1 VQKLGVS
8 AYLNHEEQLI
18 LAATGDDSQFIGK
31 DPRKVLPAEI
41 NAEIQHVLNNQE
53 TLLSTHRFIG
63 YFRSSVE
70 SEAVIYISSSDE
82 LSLPDRNLLGI
93 FLRNVSIGI
102 EHLHLR
108 EEIEQTQNEIVY
120 MLGDAVESR
129 SRETANHVRRVAENS
144 KELAQLLGLDTFTAQ
159 ILHSAAPLHDVGKI
173 GIPDRILDKPAS
185 LTDGEWGLM
194 QTHAQR
200 GADLLSQSNRPI
212 LKAAAIIAVQHHE
225 NWDGSGYP
233 NGLAGDDIHIYG
245 RIVAIAD
252 VYDALCSKRCYKS
265 AWEIDKVLEYMK
277 QQKGKKFDPELIDL
291 LINNHD
297 RFVEIRNRYP
307 DQ

>member
-1 VQKLGVS
+1 MQKLGVS
-8 AYLNHEEQLI
+8 THLNHEEQLI
-18 LAATGDDSQFIGK
+18 LAATGDDSKFIGK
-31 DPRKVLPAEI
+31 DPRKVLPAEV
-41 NAEIQHVLNNQE
+41 NAEIQQVLNKQK

-82 LSLPDRNLLGI
+82 LSLPDRNLLEL

-129 SRETANHVRRVAENS
+129 SRETANHVRRVAENA
-144 KELAQLLGLDTFTAQ
+144 KELALLIGLDSLKAQ
-159 ILHSAAPLHDVGKI
+159 IIYSAAPLHDVGKI
-173 GIPDRILDKPAS
+173 GIPDRILDKPAT
-185 LTDGEWGLM
+185 LTDGEWGVM

-200 GADLLSQSNRPI
+200 GADLLSQSKRPI
-212 LKAAAIIAVQHHE
+212 LKAATIIALQHHE

-233 NGLAGDDIHIYG
+233 NGLVGDDIHILAG
-245 RIVAIAD
+245 
-252 VYDALCSKRCYKS
+252 
-265 AWEIDKVLEYMK
+265 
-277 QQKGKKFDPELIDL
+277 
-291 LINNHD
+291 
-297 RFVEIRNRYP
+297 
-307 DQ
+307 